1 MLKRKFYNQLV
12 QWKSS
17 HSQECLFVK
26 GARQIGKT
34 FIIDYFG
41 KQNYTSYLY
50 INFILNNE
58 ATRIFEGSLEA
69 DTIFKTISAYY
80 PNFRLTPGETLIFL
94 DEIQACPRA
103 RTALKSFAIDGKAD
117 VVASGS
123 LLGINFLDDGLE
135 KERSQESIPVG
146 YEKHM
151 TMLPMDFEEFLWAL
165 GYTENSIGI
174 LRESFENLTQVP
186 ISINDKFLQIFRE
199 YITIGG
205 MPEVVNAFVQ
215 GNSFS
220 LAFEVQEQIIAKKL
234 KFYTIN
240 AIEVARATGM
250 GARIN
255 TIMQACFFAISNI
268 LPKDEAIAQIKAAIK
283 KTYSKKGEAIVQKN
297 YEAVDTS

>member
-80 PNFRLTPGETLIFL
+80 PNFRLIPGETLIFL

-103 RTALKSFAIDGKAD
+103 RTALKSFAID
-117 VVASGS
+117 V
-123 LLGINFLDDGLE
+123 
-135 KERSQESIPVG
+135 
-146 YEKHM
+146 
-151 TMLPMDFEEFLWAL
+151 
-165 GYTENSIGI
+165 
-174 LRESFENLTQVP
+174 
-186 ISINDKFLQIFRE
+186 
-199 YITIGG
+199 
-205 MPEVVNAFVQ
+205 
-215 GNSFS
+215 
-220 LAFEVQEQIIAKKL
+220 
-234 KFYTIN
+234 
-240 AIEVARATGM
+240 
-250 GARIN
+250 
-255 TIMQACFFAISNI
+255 
-268 LPKDEAIAQIKAAIK
+268 
-283 KTYSKKGEAIVQKN
+283 
-297 YEAVDTS
+297 